1 MVNCKSVASLFIVLT
16 VTFAV
21 STAFLMANQN
31 PVRTQM
37 VTSVMMMDVLSPL
50 YSVNIAYKAGVGPYL
65 TNGTGWTLYFYANDV
80 ASNRTSRCTG
90 ACLRM
95 WPAFYVSS
103 ITLPPGLNE
112 ASFSR
117 VNRPDG
123 VKQLAYN
130 GSPLYY
136 FMNDTRPGDVKG
148 QGFRKLWFAYT
159 LPKPNTTPNLI
170 SPASLDTLN
179 QTTPLISKASLLRVE
194 HQTRFGQA

>member
-1 MVNCKSVASLFIVLT
+1 MVSCKPVASVFIVLT
-16 VTFAV
+16 VIFAA
-21 STAFLMANQN
+21 STAFFMANQN

-37 VTSVMMMDVLSPL
+37 VTSVMMMDVLAPL
-50 YSVNIAYKAGVGPYL
+50 YSVSIAYKLGVGPYL

-80 ASNRTSRCTG
+80 VSNRTSRCTG

-130 GSPLYY
+130 GFPLYY
-136 FMNDTRPGDVKG
+136 FINDTRPGDVNG
-148 QGFRKLWFAYT
+148 QGFRNQWFAYT
-159 LPKPNTTPNLI
+159 LPKPNAGTNLAI
-170 SPASLDTLN
+170 PASLETLN
-179 QTTPLISKASLLRVE
+179 RGYTPDQYDVTF
-194 HQTRFGQA
+194 QG